1 MKQDIKS
8 LLQSKREGRV
18 ALAQLS
24 FSEKIALLEK
34 LRERNRVIAAARP
47 KS

>member
-1 MKQDIKS
+1 VKQEIKEV
-8 LLQSKREGRV
+8 LQRKHQGRV

-34 LRERNRVIAAARP
+34 LRARNRSIAAARR

>member
-1 MKQDIKS
+1 MKPQIKTV
-8 LLQSKREGRV
+8 LQRKQEGRAV
-18 ALAQLS
+18 LAQLS

-34 LRERNRVIAAARP
+34 LRERNRLITASRR